1 MSDLYCFL
9 QIFSQSEKLDVFC
22 LSEVQEICLE
32 AQLLIYFL
40 NRMKKI
46 YQMNVVLPLLVT
58 FLLFWG
64 GGQISAQTITIS
76 GKVTDQSSTKPISG
90 VTVSVESDQ
99 TGAMTDEVGNYS
111 FTVEKK
117 GRNTLSTQ
125 FVLTNYVTQVREIP
139 LDGENVTFNVVMMD
153 STLNMDDIVITAS
166 KGLQQEQA
174 DVTVSIS
181 TVKQRAIDLQATP
194 SVDKIIAQIP
204 GVDNLDGQINIRG
217 SSGYA
222 YGVGSRVMVLMDGLP
237 LITGDAGGAELSLIP
252 VDNIS
257 QIEVMKGA
265 SSVLYG
271 SSALGGV
278 INVITGDPGDQPR
291 SSIRLRSGYYGTPQ
305 NSILKWDTAAT
316 FEPDFASAHMFHQ
329 RKIGEVGVTAQLDLI
344 KDRGYRYGTK
354 KNEQRAIV
362 HLKWQSKKI
371 QGLSVALNTA
381 YRRDES
387 ASAIFW
393 NRYFPNDTV
402 VAFIKDPVTL
412 KYPDSVTYT
421 GGGLYPNAGAGV
433 YRQQLNTRFS
443 IDPVVKYLNSKGQ
456 LFWYRGRLL
465 NNKNTNNTGQ
475 GANSYVAYNDFLY
488 QQPLWKNKLNFVA
501 GGTVSYA
508 MTNSYEGLASVP
520 KRDIKGNIVK
530 DANGNI
536 VMRDS
541 VKEGVYN
548 GKYDQTSMAGYT
560 QLDGKFGRWNLSLGA
575 RFETTKT
582 KVLGVDING
591 QHQMVAVYDSALLE
605 KGIYQR
611 NADYIQKRAKQPIF
625 RFGANY
631 EIARGTN
638 VRASFGQAFRVPSL
652 AEYFART
659 NAGGIVVQPNLEKLD
674 VSRVIKPETGF
685 SMELGFRQGYMFGE
699 TNQTT
704 KKFNGFKGYVDVAGF
719 LMRYNQMM
727 EFGVDT
733 VIIGTKPN
741 GTTSFGALFTTRNV
755 TDARIQGLE
764 FTTINSYTMNDW
776 TVNLSGGFTFL
787 DAKNLN
793 PNDSLKQLDLSMF
806 NAAGKNDLQK
816 EVGPALYQIN
826 IEKRTDSPTELKYRN
841 KWLTRATVG
850 VNYKGFGF
858 TTNFR
863 YRSFTKTIDQ
873 YLYLAVADLKYFR
886 DKHPNGEAVMDCIF
900 SYDFK
905 AAKTNSTVSLTI
917 DNILNAEYW
926 VIPGTLA
933 PQRTFTMQYQF
944 KF

>member
-1 MSDLYCFL
+1 MT
-9 QIFSQSEKLDVFC
+9 K
-22 LSEVQEICLE
+22 
-32 AQLLIYFL
+32 
-40 NRMKKI
+40 N
-46 YQMNVVLPLLVT
+46 YQTNVILPLLAILL
-58 FLLFWG
+58 LLFG
-64 GGQISAQTITIS
+64 ATVQVSAQTITIS
-76 GKVTDQSSTKPISG
+76 GNVTDQASNKPIAG
-90 VTVSVESDQ
+90 VTVLVESDQ
-99 TGAMTDEVGNYS
+99 TGAMTDDAGAYS

-117 GRNTLSTQ
+117 GRNAISAQ
-125 FVLTNYVTQVREIP
+125 FVLTNYVTQLREIP
-139 LDGENVTFNVVMMD
+139 LNDANVTFNVSMMD
-153 STLNMDDIVITAS
+153 STMRMDDIVITAS

-194 SVDKIIAQIP
+194 SVDKIITQIP

-237 LITGDAGGAELSLIP
+237 LITGDAGSAELSLVP

-278 INVITGDPGDQPR
+278 INVITGDAGDKPR
-291 SSIRLRSGYYGTPQ
+291 TSVRLRSGLYGMPQ
-305 NSILKWDTAAT
+305 NKDLNWDKDASYM
-316 FEPDFASAHMFHQ
+316 PDFGSMHAFHQ
-329 RKIGEVGVTAQLDLI
+329 RKIGESLGVTAQLDLI
-344 KDRGYRYGTK
+344 KDKGYRYGTN
-354 KNEQRAIV
+354 KNEQRAIM
-362 HLKWQSKKI
+362 HLKWQSQKI
-371 QGLSVALNTA
+371 KGLSIALNTA
-381 YRRDES
+381 YRRDKS
-387 ASAIFW
+387 ASSIFW

-402 VAFIKDPVTL
+402 VAYIKDPITNQ
-412 KYPDSVTYT
+412 YPDSVTFT
-421 GGGLYPNAGAGV
+421 GGGLYPNLGAGV

-443 IDPVVKYLNSKGQ
+443 VDPVVKYLNAKGQ

-475 GANSYVAYNDFLY
+475 GANSYIAYNDFLY
-488 QQPLWKNKLNFVA
+488 QQPLWHNKLNFVA
-501 GGTVSYA
+501 GATVSYA

-520 KRDIKGNIVK
+520 ARDSKGNIIVQ
-530 DANGNI
+530 NG
-536 VMRDS
+536 VTLMRDS

-548 GKYDQTSMAGYT
+548 GKYAQTSMAGYT

-575 RFETTKT
+575 RFETTQT

-591 QHQMVAVYDSALLE
+591 QHQMVAVYDSSLLSPVN
-605 KGIYQR
+605 IYQR
-611 NADYIQKRAKQPIF
+611 NADLIQKRARQPIL

-659 NAGGIVVQPNLEKLD
+659 NAGGIIVLPNLEKRD
-674 VSRVIKPETGF
+674 INKVIKPETGY
-685 SMELGFRQGYMFGE
+685 SVELGLRQGYMFGE

-704 KKFNGFKGYVDVAGF
+704 KKFDGFKGYVDLAGF
-719 LMRYNQMM
+719 MMMYNQMM

-733 VIIGTKPN
+733 VIIGTAPN
-741 GTTSFGALFTTRNV
+741 GSASFGALFTTRNV
-755 TDARIQGLE
+755 TDARISGLE
-764 FTTINSYTMNDW
+764 FTTINSYTYNDW
-776 TVNLSGGFTFL
+776 AINFSGGFTYL
-787 DAKNLN
+787 NPKNLN
-793 PNDSLKQLDLSMF
+793 PNPDSTQLDLSMF
-806 NAAGKNDLQK
+806 NAAGKTDLLN
-816 EVGPALYQIN
+816 EVVPVLIQIN
-826 IEKRTDSPTELKYRN
+826 AEKRTDSPVELKYRN
-841 KWLTRATVG
+841 KWLTRATIG
-850 VNYKGFGF
+850 ASYKGFGL
-858 TTNFR
+858 TSNFR
-863 YRSFTKTIDQ
+863 YRSFTKTIDE

-886 DKHPNGEAVMDCIF
+886 DKHPNGEAVFDLIF

-905 AAKTNSTVSLTI
+905 AAKTNSTISLTV

-926 VIPGTLA
+926 IIPGTLA